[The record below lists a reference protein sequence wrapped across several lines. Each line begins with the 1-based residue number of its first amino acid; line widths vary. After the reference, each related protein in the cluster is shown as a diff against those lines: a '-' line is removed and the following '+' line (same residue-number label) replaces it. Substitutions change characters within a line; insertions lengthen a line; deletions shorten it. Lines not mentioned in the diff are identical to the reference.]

1 MRRRRSSTLG
11 KNEPLRSLGIFSST
25 SPALVVSNLGRDPFR
40 WVVRA
45 RERSLALAAT
55 DGPAMTVVRPGV
67 SISTYLYYANFMVS
81 GDLIKEARLRA
92 GLTQSELGRRLGKS
106 QSVIA
111 RWERDDVSPSL
122 ETVREVVR
130 ACGLDLTFFMSKLD
144 DSNVTIIDQH
154 LRMTPAERFAD
165 LITRVRFHERR
176 EQRTTSRH
184 G

>member
-1 MRRRRSSTLG
+1 
-11 KNEPLRSLGIFSST
+11 
-25 SPALVVSNLGRDPFR
+25 
-40 WVVRA
+40 
-45 RERSLALAAT
+45 
-55 DGPAMTVVRPGV
+55 
-67 SISTYLYYANFMVS
+67 MVS

-92 GLTQSELGRRLGKS
+92 GLTQSELGARLDKS

-130 ACGLDLTFFMSKLD
+130 ACGLDLTFFMSKFD
-144 DSNVTIIDQH
+144 DSNVTIIDQN

-165 LITRVRFHERR
+165 LMARIRFHDRR
-176 EQRTTSRH
+176 AQRTTSHH